1 MKVFL
6 FLALSLAIVHASF
19 SQEATPKDTL
29 VGLVV
34 NKSGKAI
41 KNVPVS
47 VAGHKDMT
55 YSNRKGIFVVVGN
68 PLPDTVTIMMPSKKL
83 FQIPV
88 NGMNFLKISTNE
100 TAFSVSQSKDEI
112 VSIGYGSVSKS
123 RSTSGNLSL
132 TGDELRQTG
141 ERDIIMAIAGKVP
154 GLNLVYNNDG
164 TVTLRLRGGASLDG
178 NDNPLYVVDGSVVD
192 DLSHLN
198 LNDIEKVDVLK
209 DGSIYGT
216 RGANGAIVVTT
227 KN

>member
-6 FLALSLAIVHASF
+6 ILVFLLTIVRVSF
-19 SQEATPKDTL
+19 SQEPAPKDTL
-29 VGLVV
+29 VGLIV

-55 YSNRKGIFVVVGN
+55 YSNRKGIFMVVGEH
-68 PLPDTVTIMMPSKKL
+68 LPDSVTIMLPSKKL
-83 FQIPV
+83 YQIPV
-88 NGMNFLKISTNE
+88 GGMKFLKISTNE
-100 TAFSVSQSKDEI
+100 TAFSVSQAKDEI
-112 VSIGYGSVSKS
+112 VNIGYGSILKS
-123 RSTSGNLSL
+123 HSTSGNYTI

-154 GLNLVYNNDG
+154 GLNLVYNNNG
-164 TVTLRLRGGASLDG
+164 TATLRLRGGASLDG
-178 NDNPLYVVDGSVVD
+178 NDDPLYIVDGSIVD
-192 DLSHLN
+192 DLLHLN
-198 LNDIEKVDVLK
+198 MNDVAKVDVLK
-209 DGSIYGT
+209 DGSIYGA